1 MFPALQ
7 LAAAP
12 DLPSPPWQQFSS
24 QRSNTDTSQEKM
36 LRRAVGSRAR
46 GIQGDLS
53 RPRCR
58 AQHGVAGDG
67 AKSKNCHHQLQK
79 ITGERNFPRAWTRLQ
94 ALVLRSSQKSQ
105 GQVCRAGERLRLGA
119 PKLGGWTCFPTRGYY
134 GSRSQSQPGM
144 LRSLCSNGGKKRR
157 GVFGSRREHPRHQP
171 RRDPRTQAPPA
182 GRSSANKVGAPRG
195 WVFGSPP
202 AVHHYLHEDP
212 KEQSSHPDLD
222 GELPHGATGVAPAA
236 AAGAVRGSHGSA
248 GAARLSLGGEGGA
261 LQAAGGGGRRA
272 RGGGGG
278 EGSAPTSR
286 SGLPDTQTP
295 RH

>member
-1 MFPALQ
+1 MTTPRCSLDISVLSLKGSRCPSQEDTHMEKELLVFPALQ

-119 PKLGGWTCFPTRGYY
+119 PKLGDAGLAFRLEATMEAGP
-134 GSRSQSQPGM
+134 SPSQA
-144 LRSLCSNGGKKRR
+144 C
-157 GVFGSRREHPRHQP
+157 
-171 RRDPRTQAPPA
+171 
-182 GRSSANKVGAPRG
+182 
-195 WVFGSPP
+195 
-202 AVHHYLHEDP
+202 
-212 KEQSSHPDLD
+212 
-222 GELPHGATGVAPAA
+222 
-236 AAGAVRGSHGSA
+236 
-248 GAARLSLGGEGGA
+248 
-261 LQAAGGGGRRA
+261 
-272 RGGGGG
+272 
-278 EGSAPTSR
+278 
-286 SGLPDTQTP
+286 
-295 RH
+295 